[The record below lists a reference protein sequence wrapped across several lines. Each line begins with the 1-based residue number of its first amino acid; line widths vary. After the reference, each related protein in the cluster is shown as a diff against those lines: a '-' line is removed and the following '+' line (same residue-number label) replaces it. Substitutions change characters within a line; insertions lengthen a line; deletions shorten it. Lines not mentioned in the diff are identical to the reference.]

1 MKPLYFIFS
10 LCIITL
16 ASSAQIITPVI
27 KASFGVDADLKANYF
42 NNFVQSGNDDW
53 FNVNAGSGQY
63 VIDTT
68 GAAAIVQGYATSP
81 GTRNLPFYRTMHFP
95 AYTIVNNRL
104 LIDAVYTRDYHGQ
117 DSTMFASGSNK
128 NGDSP
133 ANWSCPVAQSIPDKN
148 EILDMMVHVRRA
160 GPDVTD
166 SLWMFGGVSIENT
179 SGSRYV
185 DFEMYQTDIYYD
197 RGPRQFFGYGPDAG
211 HTSWKF
217 NGAGDIIA
225 AGDVIFS
232 AQYNT
237 GLDSLEARIWVDRS
251 ALSMTPQDFAWTGSF
266 DGAASGSQYG
276 YAGIR
281 PLTAGAFYTGLT
293 CVNNTWA
300 GPFQLVLGDN
310 SVLSNYTTTQFMEF
324 SVNLSKI
331 GLDPVNLLG
340 ATSCG
345 MPFRR
350 VLVKSRASNAFTA
363 ALKDFVGP
371 FDFFL
376 AAKANVFAD
385 IPMFCGVLGVSNL
398 KVTNPV
404 ANSVYTW
411 STTDGHFS
419 GDSTGL
425 SVFAD
430 APGTYYVTQRLQTG
444 CPVYARDTL
453 SITYNATCTVLE
465 TNIISFSG
473 TKEKQLVQLN
483 WSVANNG
490 QINYFQVEQS
500 SDGIHFQFAGS
511 SQKALSAEGTAAY
524 VSTNKIPFSTA
535 PFIYYRLKIVGKD
548 GKGSY
553 SKIIKLQADDITS
566 SMELAP
572 NPAKNNLQLTLFST
586 REEDV
591 QLLLYDFTG
600 KLLQST
606 DKKIKSGKTS
616 LQINQLERLE
626 PGVYA
631 VKVTFGKKVFV
642 KQFVLTR

>member
-1 MKPLYFIFS
+1 MKPLYFIS
-10 LCIITL
+10 LCLATFSASCQIT
-16 ASSAQIITPVI
+16 TPTI

-42 NNFVQSGNDDW
+42 NNFGQSGNDDW
-53 FNVNAGSGQY
+53 FNINSGSGQY

-68 GAAAIVQGYATSP
+68 GAAAIVQGYSTNPA
-81 GTRNLPFYRTMHFP
+81 TRNLPFYRTMHFP

-133 ANWSCPVAQSIPDKN
+133 ASWSCPVSQSIPDKN

-217 NGAGDIIA
+217 NNAGDIIS

-237 GLDSLEARIWVDRS
+237 GLDSLEARIWVDRA
-251 ALSMTPQDFAWTGSF
+251 ALSMVPMDFAWTGSF
-266 DGAASGSQYG
+266 DGAASGSQFG

-281 PLTAGAFYTGLT
+281 PLTPGAFYTGLT
-293 CVNNTWA
+293 CSANTWA

-310 SVLSNYTTTQFMEF
+310 SLHTDYTTTQFMEF

-340 ATSCG
+340 APSCG

-350 VLVKSRASNAFTA
+350 VLVKSRASNSFTA

-371 FDFFL
+371 FDFFM
-376 AAKANVFAD
+376 AAKANIFAD
-385 IPMFCGVLGVSNL
+385 IPMFCGALGVSNL
-398 KVTNPV
+398 TVTNPV

-411 STTDGHFS
+411 STLDGHFS
-419 GDSTGL
+419 GDTTGT

-430 APGTYYVTQRLQTG
+430 APGTYFVTQRLQTG
-444 CPVYARDTL
+444 CPAYARDTL
-453 SITYNATCTVLE
+453 SITYSTNCTVLE
-465 TNIISFSG
+465 TNIISFSV
-473 TKEKQLVQLN
+473 TKEKQLAQLN
-483 WSVANNG
+483 WSVANNA

-500 SDGIHFQFAGS
+500 WDGIHFQLAGNP
-511 SQKALSAEGTAAY
+511 QKATAAEAAAAY
-524 VSTNKIPFSTA
+524 NSTSKIPLSTA
-535 PFIYYRLKIVGKD
+535 PSIYYRLKIVGKD

-553 SKIIKLQADDITS
+553 SKIVQVQADEIVS
-566 SMELAP
+566 SMEIAP
-572 NPAKNNLQLTLFST
+572 NPAKNKVHITLFSSK
-586 REEDV
+586 EETV
-591 QLLLYDFTG
+591 QLLLFDFTG

-606 DKKIKSGKTS
+606 ERQIKSGTS
-616 LQINQLERLE
+616 VLHLNELEKFE

-631 VKVTFGKKVFV
+631 VKATIGKKVFV